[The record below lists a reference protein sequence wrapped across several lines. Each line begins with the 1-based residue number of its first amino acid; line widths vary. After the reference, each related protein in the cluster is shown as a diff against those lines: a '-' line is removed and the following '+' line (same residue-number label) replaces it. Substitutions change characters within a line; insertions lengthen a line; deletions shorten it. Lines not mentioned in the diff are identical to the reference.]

1 MTGILSENV
10 KFAETF
16 QINSSYF
23 IDVKG
28 FLEDAFWLKYL
39 FQHGTTRCLYCKEN
53 YLTKLTKLEAVSVRQ

>member
-23 IDVKG
+23 IDVKE

-53 YLTKLTKLEAVSVRQ
+53 YLTKLEAVSVRQ